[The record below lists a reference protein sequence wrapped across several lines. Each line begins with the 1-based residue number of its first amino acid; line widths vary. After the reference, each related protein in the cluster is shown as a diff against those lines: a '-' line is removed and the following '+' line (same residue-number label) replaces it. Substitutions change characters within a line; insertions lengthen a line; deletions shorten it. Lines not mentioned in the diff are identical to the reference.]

1 MPKPSSFDKGK
12 RIPKMEY
19 KKKLNEYYKKQHPDI
34 YENQAFLKR
43 YYGKCI
49 DKSLF
54 KEIKNE
60 AKKKFKPWGRNKDLA
75 PHTRTGGA
83 YTAIMKRVKILGK
96 AGSAEAELHG
106 TDFSNLDVPGGFS
119 L

>member
-1 MPKPSSFDKGK
+1 MQGKPASFDKGK

-19 KKKLNEYYKKQHPDI
+19 KKKLNEYYKKQHPDL

-60 AKKKFKPWGRNKDLA
+60 AKKKFKPYPSNNAAAWIKNQYKK
-75 PHTRTGGA
+75 
-83 YTAIMKRVKILGK
+83 KRRKIK
-96 AGSAEAELHG
+96 R
-106 TDFSNLDVPGGFS
+106 
-119 L
+119 